1 MINGINMQNYY
12 KVAQISRYLNS
23 FMTQISIAK
32 AQINNSLVSDLA
44 LTSRNGIGLKI
55 DLYA

>member
-12 KVAQISRYLNS
+12 KVAQISRSLNS

-32 AQINNSLVSDLA
+32 AQINSSLVSNLT
-44 LTSRNGIGLKI
+44 LTSGNEIGSKI